1 MIDRNIRA
9 AISIIRKVN
18 DWLENSRIGAF
29 IGAGMMVAFWYV
41 LTVSAGVLQ

>member
-1 MIDRNIRA
+1 MLSQNFRA
-9 AISIIRKVN
+9 AISIMRKVN
-18 DWLENSRIGAF
+18 DWLENSLIGAF